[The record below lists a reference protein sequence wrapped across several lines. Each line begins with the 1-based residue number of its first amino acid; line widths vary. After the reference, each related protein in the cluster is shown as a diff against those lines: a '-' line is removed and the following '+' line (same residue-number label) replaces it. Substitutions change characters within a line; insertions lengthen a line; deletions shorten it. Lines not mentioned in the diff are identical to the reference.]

1 MNLKSYLA
9 LLIFAFLL
17 TFKGNAQDKKQYQI
31 LRTNRSI
38 TVDGFLKEA
47 FWEEAQTASNFTQFD
62 PNIGNVL
69 SNEERTE
76 VKMAFTDDAVYVAA
90 KLYDDPQKMLNQIRE
105 RDDFGQTDY
114 FRLILN
120 PNNDSQNDT
129 HFIVFSSG
137 TQADAIASPTLGTDF
152 GWDSVWYSAVQRTD
166 EGWQLE
172 MKIPLR
178 ALRFPDQKVQTWGIQ
193 FRRFFR
199 RQRSRYSWNPIDP
212 SKGYEGLYHGE
223 LIGIKDLEPP
233 LRLNLY
239 PFTTGIAE
247 SFDNETDN
255 ELRFGLDV
263 KYGITDNI
271 TLDATL
277 VPDFSQA
284 RFDNNFLNLG
294 PFEQTFTERRQFFK
308 EGVEL
313 FTKGDLFFSRRV
325 GNEPTGDVS
334 TGTDEVVENI
344 PGSVDL
350 INAIK
355 VSGRQKS
362 GLGIGVFNAVTER
375 TFASVK
381 DTISGESRQE
391 LVEPL
396 ANYNI
401 LVADQQFNNNS
412 SVTLI
417 NTNVTR
423 SGDAR
428 DANVTGLLFDLVD
441 NSNTYGIN
449 GEVKTSSIRDVANE
463 VTGWSTFLRAGKTGG
478 NFRYSF
484 DHSYADDKY
493 DINDMGLI
501 FRNNFNN
508 FGLDASYRIFESTE
522 KLQTYRVNTWF
533 NYRRLATPSEFTG
546 INFGVRYFATTL
558 QLDTFGFDF
567 NFSPGRQFDYFEA
580 RTPGRFFIYEN
591 EFSIGGF
598 ISTNYNRT
606 FAFNASLDL
615 ETLFENG
622 RDTFRTDIEIS
633 PRVRVNDHFSLIYET
648 SFTNRNNDRGFADL
662 LNGEPIF
669 GERDRQILVN
679 SLEAAYNFNSL
690 HALNLTFRHYWDTV
704 TYKDNMLTLQENGRL
719 TAETN
724 VFQEDLDEDPD
735 INFSQWNIDLSY
747 SWQFTRGSFL
757 TLLYR
762 NQLFRNGDDSR
773 SNYTQSLDN
782 LFDAPALHLVSL
794 RIQYFL
800 DVNKA
805 LQAI

>member
-1 MNLKSYLA
+1 MNFKAHYS
-9 LLIFAFLL
+9 LLFIFFLL
-17 TFKGNAQDKKQYQI
+17 LLKLNAQEKKRYHI
-31 LRTNRSI
+31 LRTDRSI
-38 TVDGFLKEA
+38 SIDGHLKES
-47 FWEEAQTASNFTQFD
+47 FWKKAPSASNFTQFD
-62 PNIGNVL
+62 PNIGNTL
-69 SNEERTE
+69 SDEQRTE
-76 VKMAFTDDAVYVAA
+76 VKMAYTDDALYLAA
-90 KLYDDPQKMLNQIRE
+90 ILYDDPNKMLNQVKE
-105 RDDFGQTDY
+105 RDKFGQTDY

-137 TQADAIASPTLGTDF
+137 TQADAIASPTLGTDY
-152 GWDSVWYSAVQRTD
+152 GWDAVWYSAIQRTD
-166 EGWQLE
+166 QGWQLE

-199 RQRSRYSWNPIDP
+199 RERSRYSWNPIDP
-212 SKGYEGLYHGE
+212 AKGYEGLYHGE
-223 LIGIKDLEPP
+223 LQGIKDLEPP

-239 PFTTGIAE
+239 PFTTGIVE
-247 SFDNETDN
+247 SFDNITNSD
-255 ELRFGLDV
+255 LKLGLDL

-277 VPDFSQA
+277 IPDFSQA

-294 PFEQTFTERRQFFK
+294 PFEQTFAERRQFFK

-325 GNEPTGDVS
+325 GGAPAGSPS
-334 TGTDEVVENI
+334 TQDNEVVKNI
-344 PGSVDL
+344 PESVDL

-375 TFASVK
+375 TFASIR
-381 DTISGESRQE
+381 DTISGENRQE

-396 ANYNI
+396 SNYNI

-417 NTNVTR
+417 NTNLTR
-423 SGDAR
+423 SGDAQ
-428 DANVTGLLFDLVD
+428 DANVTGLLFNLVD
-441 NSNTYGIN
+441 KSNTYGIN
-449 GEVKTSSIRDVANE
+449 GEIKTSTIRDVENPS
-463 VTGWSTFLRAGKTGG
+463 TGWSTFIQAGKTGG

-493 DINDMGLI
+493 DINDMGLLL
-501 FRNNFNN
+501 RNNFNN

-522 KLQTYRVNTWF
+522 HLQTYRINAWY
-533 NYRRLATPSEFTG
+533 NYRRLASPSEFTG
-546 INFGVRYFATTL
+546 TDLGAQFFATTL
-558 QLDTFGFDF
+558 KLDTFGFDF
-567 NFSPGRQFDYFEA
+567 SFFPGKQFDYFEA
-580 RTPGRFFIYEN
+580 RTPGRFFIFEN
-591 EFSIGGF
+591 QLSVGGF
-598 ISTNYNRT
+598 ISSNYNRQ
-606 FAFNASLDL
+606 FAIDASLDL
-615 ETLFENG
+615 ETLFESG
-622 RDTFRTDIEIS
+622 RNTFRTDVEIS
-633 PRVRVNDHFSLIYET
+633 PRIRLNNHFSLIYET
-648 SFTNRNNDRGFADL
+648 SFTNRNNDRGFATFFND
-662 LNGEPIF
+662 EPIF
-669 GERDRQILVN
+669 GTRDRQILIN
-679 SLEAAYNFNSL
+679 TFEAAYNFNSL

-704 TYKDNMLTLQENGRL
+704 TYKDNMLSLQQNGRL
-719 TAETN
+719 TADTN
-724 VFQEDLDEDPD
+724 IFQEDLPEDPD

-762 NQLFRNGDDSR
+762 NQLFRNGDDSMT
-773 SNYTQSLDN
+773 NYTDSLDN

-805 LQAI
+805 LKVL